1 MIRRATA
8 GDADLLRTLFQAYQ
22 AELDIDLSFQN
33 FEAELSDPLGSY
45 ELVLLAGDRGCVAL
59 KMLDETVCELK
70 RLFVVPDARGTG
82 LGRVLSEAAIAHAR
96 ARDYERMR
104 LDTLPSMA
112 AARKLYAALG
122 FGEIEPYRFNPVEG
136 TTFLEL
142 AL

>member
-8 GDADLLRTLFQAYQ
+8 GDADLVRTLFRAYE
-22 AELDIDLSFQN
+22 AELDIDLSFQD
-33 FEAELSDPLGSY
+33 FETELSDPLGFY
-45 ELVLLAGDRGCVAL
+45 ELVLLAADRGCVAL
-59 KMLDETVCELK
+59 RMLDETVCELK
-70 RLFVVPDARGTG
+70 RLYVVPAARGTG
-82 LGRVLSEAAIAHAR
+82 LGHVLTEAAIAHAR

-122 FGEIEPYRFNPVEG
+122 FEEIEPYRFNPVDG
-136 TTFLEL
+136 TTFMEL